1 MARRLGY
8 RFLDTGAMYRA
19 LTWAALERRLD
30 PEDEE
35 AMARLAVETV
45 MDVTLPARGS
55 RGRGSVRVDGED
67 ATPHLRT
74 PAVEASVSLVSQ
86 VPEVRRRMVSL
97 QQRLAQGRPTV
108 MAGRDIGTV
117 VLPDAD
123 LKVYLEASRE
133 ERARRRCRQ
142 LGEKGSQASFES
154 VLEDLDRRDRLDS
167 TRAVSPLRPAT
178 DAVIINTDGL
188 SLEEVVE
195 KILSLVG
202 ARR

>member
-8 RFLDTGAMYRA
+8 QFLDTGAMYRA
-19 LTWAALERRLD
+19 LTWAALNRRLD

-35 AMARLAVETV
+35 AMGRLAAETV
-45 MDVTLPARGS
+45 MDVTPPAPGS
-55 RGRGSVRVDGED
+55 GGRGRVRVDGED

-74 PAVEASVSLVSQ
+74 PAVEASVSLVSR

-97 QQRLAQGRPTV
+97 QQRLARGKPTV

-123 LKVYLEASRE
+123 LKVYLDASRG

-142 LGEKGSQASFES
+142 LAEKGSPASFES

-167 TRAVSPLRPAT
+167 SRSVSPLRPAA
-178 DAVIINTDGL
+178 DAIIINTDGL
-188 SLEEVVE
+188 SLEKVVT
-195 KILSLVG
+195 KILSLVE
-202 ARR
+202 A